1 MKLKS
6 GLIDLSLAAIP
17 ILAIAIPAWVHGP
30 GHEGRVDET
39 TLIDARET
47 ATAITAPPGSDLVI
61 EQLCAESCVRCSSES
76 LGQDAFAR
84 KKQEC
89 VLPNPGLR
97 LLSGDRLSCHN
108 ECRSMH
114 PVMIRGSLVDP
125 S

>member
-1 MKLKS
+1 MKLRS

-17 ILAIAIPAWVHGP
+17 LIAIAIPAWVHGP

-39 TLIDARET
+39 TLIAARET

-61 EQLCAESCVRCSSES
+61 EQLCAESCVLCSSEG

-97 LLSGDRLSCHN
+97 LLSGERLSCHN
-108 ECRSMH
+108 QCPSMH
-114 PVMIRGSLVDP
+114 PVMVQGSLVDP